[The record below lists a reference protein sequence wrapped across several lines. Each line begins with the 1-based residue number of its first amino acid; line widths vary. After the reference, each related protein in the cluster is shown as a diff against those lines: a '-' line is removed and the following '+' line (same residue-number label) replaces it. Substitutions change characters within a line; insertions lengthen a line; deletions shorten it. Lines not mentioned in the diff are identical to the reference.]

1 MRSTSSRAAFL
12 PLLLLLL
19 FPCLFSVCLA
29 EAPAEEITDLALI
42 TAGSGQRRLHYAT
55 DGDYRSRWE
64 GSAGEDGY
72 LQVDL
77 EGGEACGAVWL
88 QWYGESHPWQVQAE
102 IRGEWQTLVSSD
114 TGYFS
119 DVLVLPLPM
128 THFRI
133 RTADGGDSVMPVAE
147 LRLFSPGPLPE
158 SVQVWRPTV
167 EKASL
172 MLIACH
178 PDDEVL
184 WFGGTLATYAGE
196 LGMDVLV
203 CTLSPSAAWRKLEL
217 LDCLW
222 TCGVRTYPVWGDM
235 IDIKTQ
241 SLQAQYR
248 IWDKDTLQELFTLW
262 YRKYRPEVVLTHD
275 IRGEYG
281 HGGHRVCAD
290 MAIGALEWASDP
302 NMFPESKAKWG
313 LWDVP
318 KLYLH
323 LYREN
328 RVTLRWDRPL
338 EAFGGKSGL
347 EVAREAFLCHKS
359 QQTGFAVRDSGPY
372 SCTEFGLY
380 RSLVGPDI
388 RGNDFYENL
397 PFSECFEVTE

>member
-1 MRSTSSRAAFL
+1 MDSFRIRPGFL

-19 FPCLFSVCLA
+19 LPAVFSVSRA
-29 EAPAEEITDLALI
+29 EAPAADITDRCVI
-42 TAGSGQRRLHYAT
+42 TAGSNDRGLFRAT

-64 GSAGEDGY
+64 GSAGEGGY

-77 EGGEACGAVWL
+77 EGTDACGAVWL

-102 IRGEWQTLVSSD
+102 IGGNWQPLVSSD

-133 RTADGGDSVMPVAE
+133 RTADGADSAMPVAE
-147 LRLFSPGPLPE
+147 LRLFSPGPLPA
-158 SVQVWRPTV
+158 SVQVWQPTV

-184 WFGGTLATYAGE
+184 WFGGALATYAGE
-196 LGMDVLV
+196 LDMDVLV
-203 CTLSPSAAWRKLEL
+203 CTLVPSAAWRRLEL

-222 TCGVRTYPVWGDM
+222 TCGVRTYPVFGEM
-235 IDIKTQ
+235 IDIKTE

-248 IWDKDTLQELFTLW
+248 IWDRDALRELFTLW
-262 YRKYRPEVVLTHD
+262 YRRYKPEVVLTHD

-302 NMFPESKAKWG
+302 LQFPESKAEWG

-328 RVTLRWDRPL
+328 PVTLSWDRPL
-338 EAFGGKSGL
+338 EAFGGRTGL

-359 QQTGFAVRDSGPY
+359 QQVGFAVRDSGAY
-372 SCTEFGLY
+372 SCTQFGLY

-388 RGNDFYENL
+388 RRNDFYENL
-397 PFSECFEVTE
+397 PFSECFEVEE